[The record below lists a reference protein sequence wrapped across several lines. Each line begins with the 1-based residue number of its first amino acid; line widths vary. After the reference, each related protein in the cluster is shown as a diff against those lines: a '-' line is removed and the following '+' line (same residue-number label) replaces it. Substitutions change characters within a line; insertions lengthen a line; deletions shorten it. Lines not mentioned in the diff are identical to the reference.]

1 MKKLNKTKQKSKAAN
16 KSSIDNV
23 FEKHR
28 FQIKLNKYNKNKLK
42 IFTLGIVS
50 SLFFIVCIYFL
61 LPISNIKGYS
71 INGNYFIDENYI
83 LKKAGISENSKYL
96 LIFNSLIENKI
107 NEIELVE
114 DVIIEITN
122 DKIVNITI
130 SEKLVVGYRF
140 DEKFPQ
146 IVVADGSL
154 IEIQD
159 YYTNIISKVPLI
171 VDFKDDIVRFA
182 QSFVN
187 VEQNMIESISEI
199 QRYEYTFDPNGIQC
213 FMKDG
218 NRLFMSYYSADL
230 LNKYN
235 GISSANKTEN
245 ACIYIDEYSK
255 NAYTSLCPEQQAALD
270 KELED
275 DLLDED
281 GEKKDENGGEKD
293 KENDE
298 KE

>member
-1 MKKLNKTKQKSKAAN
+1 MKKVKKTNQTNNAEN

-42 IFTLGIVS
+42 VFSLGIVS
-50 SLFFIVCIYFL
+50 SLIFIVCIYFL
-61 LPISNIKGYS
+61 LPISNIKGFS
-71 INGNYFIDENYI
+71 INGNYFIDEDYI
-83 LKKAGISENSKYL
+83 VEKAGISEDSKYL
-96 LIFNSLIENKI
+96 LIFNSLIENKLK
-107 NEIELVE
+107 EIELID
-114 DVIIEITN
+114 DVIIEITK

-146 IVVADGSL
+146 IVVADGTL

-159 YYTNIISKVPLI
+159 YYTNIISKIPLI
-171 VDFKDDIVRFA
+171 VDFQDDIVRFA
-182 QSFVN
+182 QSFVD
-187 VEQNMIESISEI
+187 VEQNMIEGISEI
-199 QRYEYTFDPNGIQC
+199 QRHEYSFDANGIQC

-218 NRLFMSYYSADL
+218 NRLFMSYYSAEL

-235 GISSANKTEN
+235 GISSATETEN
-245 ACIYIDEYSK
+245 ACIYIDEYSE

-275 DLLDED
+275 ALNGEN
-281 GEKKDENGGEKD
+281 GEKEEEGGEKD
-293 KENDE
+293 EKNDE
-298 KE
+298 NE